1 MKCQTSKIGKLRVC
15 TIIKHCFSVSVE
27 NGYVVTEFISNNVVS
42 ALLKQWPI
50 WLGIGIVLIIC
61 STIIFALYKTNSFGK
76 FRFYKELVEDAK
88 QETKEIRR
96 QSQMRISA
104 RQTSGVMNANFDQ
117 SALS

>member
-1 MKCQTSKIGKLRVC
+1 M
-15 TIIKHCFSVSVE
+15 
-27 NGYVVTEFISNNVVS
+27 TEFISNNVVF

-76 FRFYKELVEDAK
+76 FRFFKDKVEDAK

-96 QSQMRISA
+96 QSQIRMSTR
-104 RQTSGVMNANFDQ
+104 TSVMNANFDQ
-117 SALS
+117 SAL